1 MGVSSNT
8 RRNKTENGESDYAR
22 LATWMPKPI
31 IAVLS
36 GEKLFASFFDDRR
49 RKRLSTISKWTLFPT
64 LTVDAA
70 TMAPIGRSDALITTW
85 DSPYLSVETMK
96 QLPSV
101 RVITHCGGEVKKRF
115 DAALFRKLVITN
127 TPVPMAMPTAELGAA
142 FLLYAARNI
151 DHYRDALRKK
161 SNRIY
166 QDVHIGGVLT
176 ESLLG
181 REVGMVG
188 FGRIGR
194 SMVEMLRG
202 FNIRWR
208 VYDPF
213 ASKEVSPGS
222 HVQFGSL
229 AGVLKRSS
237 LLVVT
242 AAATEKT
249 RHLLSRDRLAMLQ
262 DGSVVINIAR
272 GSLIDLAALTR
283 EVKGCRLRCALD
295 VSDPEEPLP
304 IKHPLRRLSGAI
316 ITPHIGGGG
325 QRTRSEMADTAM
337 DDLQRFFNGETVQ
350 NRVTTSMLGRMT

>member
-1 MGVSSNT
+1 
-8 RRNKTENGESDYAR
+8 
-22 LATWMPKPI
+22 MPKPI
-31 IAVLS
+31 ITVMS
-36 GEKLFASFFDDRR
+36 GKKLFESFFDDRR
-49 RKRLSTISKWTLFPT
+49 RNRLSSISKWTLFPA
-64 LTVDAA
+64 LKSDAA
-70 TMAPIGRSDALITTW
+70 SMARIAGSDALITTW
-85 DSPYLSVETMK
+85 DSPFLSAKTIK

-101 RVITHCGGEVKKRF
+101 RIIAHCGGEVKKRF
-115 DAALFRKLVITN
+115 DAALFRKLVIVN
-127 TPVPMAMPTAELGAA
+127 TPLPMAMPTAELGAA

-161 SNRIY
+161 SNQIY
-166 QDVHIGGVLT
+166 QDVHFGGGIT

-194 SMVEMLRG
+194 ALIELLRG
-202 FNIRWR
+202 FNIHWR

-213 ASKEVSPGS
+213 ASREVSPGL
-222 HVQFGSL
+222 HVQFDSL
-229 AGVLKRSS
+229 TGVLRRSS

-249 RHLLSRDRLAMLQ
+249 RHLLNQDRFALLQ

-283 EVKGCRLRCALD
+283 EVKSRRLRCALD
-295 VSDPEEPLP
+295 VSDPDEPLP
-304 IKHPLRRLSGAI
+304 ANHPLRSLPGAI

-337 DDLQRFFNGETVQ
+337 DDLQHFFKDETVQ
-350 NRVTTSMLGRMT
+350 NRVTSRMLDRMT